1 MKITD
6 TGKTDMLKIPTN
18 LLNAISQFVATKELR
33 EYLNGVLIEMR
44 GGVLRLIA
52 TDGALVG
59 VCLLPDEYPSE
70 ADFAWIMPNAMV
82 DAVIKAKL
90 KQVYI
95 TVGPDSVVNGA
106 SATLSVSLNGA
117 QLSFR
122 AIEARPVDWRR
133 VVRLTNSTITPSNF
147 DAALLGR
154 IAKASKLSG
163 SSKWGYFGLLQY
175 GDKTGL
181 FSIDGVNI
189 VGAIAP
195 LNPKVTSTFSTITLH
210 HTVDHALNVEQ
221 FV

>member
-1 MKITD
+1 
-6 TGKTDMLKIPTN
+6 MLKIPTN
-18 LLNAISQFVATKELR
+18 LLNAISQFAATKELR
-33 EYLNGVLIEMR
+33 EYLNGVTLELR
-44 GGVLRLIA
+44 AGVLRLVAI
-52 TDGALVG
+52 DGALVG
-59 VCLLPDEYPSE
+59 VCLLPSEYPE
-70 ADFAWIMPNAMV
+70 KQDGAWIMPNAMV
-82 DAVIKAKL
+82 EAIIKSKI
-90 KQVYI
+90 KQAYVTI
-95 TVGPDSVVNGA
+95 GPDSVENGA

-122 AIEARPVDWRR
+122 AIEARPIDWRR
-133 VVRLTNSTITPSNF
+133 VVQLTNAQITPSNF

-189 VGAIAP
+189 VGAIEP
-195 LNPKVTSTFSTITLH
+195 LNPKTTPTFSATLLRD
-210 HTVDHALNVEQ
+210 TVDHALNVEQ